1 MQLTERH
8 EVVAI
13 RLIDPREYELP
24 DAGVIVVEDTETGEQ
39 LTVDS
44 SDAEF
49 RHRLREAG
57 EAREAELRELT
68 LRAGVDIYEVSTEDD
83 LVPRPRPHR
92 RVAEAAALMSL
103 GSPWMLLLLA
113 VVPLLVLA
121 YVSALRRR
129 GRRAARL
136 ASEGLVPTT
145 AGRRLRRRHIPFALF
160 AAGIALVVF
169 GLARPTVNLPVPERE
184 GTVILAFDVSNSMR
198 AKDLQPS
205 RIEAAK
211 VAARAFVEKQPS
223 TIKIGVV
230 AFGDSAVTV
239 LKPSNVKEDVLAAIN
254 RLSVSGGTS
263 LGQGLFTSLSTIAGK
278 PLKIDDSALESD
290 AGQASTSA
298 SSARRR
304 SSCSPTGRTRPGPTR
319 SRSPRSPRPPASTCT
334 RSASAPSR
342 EPSCRSTASASRRH
356 STPAC

>member
-1 MQLTERH
+1 
-8 EVVAI
+8 
-13 RLIDPREYELP
+13 
-24 DAGVIVVEDTETGEQ
+24 
-39 LTVDS
+39 
-44 SDAEF
+44 
-49 RHRLREAG
+49 
-57 EAREAELRELT
+57 
-68 LRAGVDIYEVSTEDD
+68 
-83 LVPRPRPHR
+83 
-92 RVAEAAALMSL
+92 MSL

-160 AAGIALVVF
+160 AAGIALIVF
-169 GLARPTVNLPVPERE
+169 GLARPTVDLPVPERQ

-223 TIKIGVV
+223 SIKIGVV

-239 LKPSNVKEDVLAAIN
+239 LKPSNVKDDVLRAIN
-254 RLSVSGGTS
+254 RLAVSGGTS

-290 AGQASTSA
+290 SGKSVNIGFFGSSAIVLLSDGENTTRPDPLALAEVASTAGVHVHAIGVGTEQGTVVQVDGFSVATALDAGMLKQIADTTDGTYNQASDAAALTAIYKSIDLEFKTVRKPREVTALFSA
-298 SSARRR
+298 AGGLLLVLGSAL
-304 SSCSPTGRTRPGPTR
+304 SILWLGRLV
-319 SRSPRSPRPPASTCT
+319 
-334 RSASAPSR
+334 
-342 EPSCRSTASASRRH
+342 
-356 STPAC
+356 